1 MDWVNLPA
9 RAGLMRDTERGI
21 IAGVCAGIAERLAVS
36 PNWVRLAFILL
47 AALWHGVAA
56 IALYVILALVM
67 PKGAPALPERPAR
80 RYDGNNWQ
88 APPGPTPPP
97 VGNIA
102 ARFAALDARL
112 NRLEAA
118 VTTNE
123 FSLRQKFRDLG
134 R

>member
-9 RAGLMRDTERGI
+9 RAGLMRDTGRGI
-21 IAGVCAGIAERLAVS
+21 IAGVCAGIAERLGVK
-36 PNWVRLAFILL
+36 PIWVRAGFVLL
-47 AALWHGVAA
+47 AMFWHGAA
-56 IALYVILALVM
+56 SIALYVILALVM
-67 PKGAPALPERPAR
+67 PKGEGILPERPR
-80 RYDGNNWQ
+80 RGSWQ
-88 APPGPTPPP
+88 DAPGPTPPP
-97 VGNIA
+97 VGSVA

>member
-1 MDWVNLPA
+1 MDWVNCPA
-9 RAGLMRDTERGI
+9 RAGLMRDTGRGI
-21 IAGVCAGIAERLAVS
+21 IAGVCAGIGERLS
-36 PNWVRLAFILL
+36 IKPGWVRLAFILL
-47 AALWHGVAA
+47 ALMWHGIAS

-67 PKGAPALPERPAR
+67 PKGVGSLPERPGR
-80 RYDGNNWQ
+80 SFGTGGWRDT
-88 APPGPTPPP
+88 PGPTPPP
-97 VGNIA
+97 VSSIA

>member
-9 RAGLMRDTERGI
+9 RAGLMRDTRHGI
-21 IAGVCAGIAERLAVS
+21 IAGVCAGIAERLGVK
-36 PNWVRLAFILL
+36 PIWVRAGFVLL
-47 AALWHGVAA
+47 AMLWHGAA
-56 IALYVILALVM
+56 SIALYVILALVM
-67 PKGAPALPERPAR
+67 PKGEGILPERPSR
-80 RYDGNNWQ
+80 GSWQ
-88 APPGPTPPP
+88 DTPGPTPPP
-97 VGNIA
+97 VGSVA

>member
-9 RAGLMRDTERGI
+9 RAGLMRDSGRGL
-21 IAGVCAGIAERLAVS
+21 IAGVCAGIGERLGVS

-47 AALWHGVAA
+47 AALWHGAAA
-56 IALYVILALVM
+56 IALYIILALVM
-67 PKGAPALPERPAR
+67 PKDAPGLPERPAR
-80 RYDGNNWQ
+80 GYDGGGWRA
-88 APPGPTPPP
+88 APNPAPP
-97 VGNIA
+97 VGDIA

-112 NRLEAA
+112 NRLEAT

>member
-9 RAGLMRDTERGI
+9 RAGLMRDTGRGI
-21 IAGVCAGIAERLAVS
+21 IAGVCAGIAERLGVKPA
-36 PNWVRLAFILL
+36 WVRLAFILL
-47 AALWHGVAA
+47 ALLWHGAA
-56 IALYVILALVM
+56 SIALYVILTLVM
-67 PKGAPALPERPAR
+67 PKGEGSLPERPRSFGAGGWR
-80 RYDGNNWQ
+80 DT
-88 APPGPTPPP
+88 PGPTPPP
-97 VGNIA
+97 VGTVA